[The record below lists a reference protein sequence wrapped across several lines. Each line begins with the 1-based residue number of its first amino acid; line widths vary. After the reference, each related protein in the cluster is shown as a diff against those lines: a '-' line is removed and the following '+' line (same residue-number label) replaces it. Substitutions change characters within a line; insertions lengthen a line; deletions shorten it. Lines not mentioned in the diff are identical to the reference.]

1 MPAEFQFLRPLWL
14 LAMPVALALIFWRAT
29 RPLDAGNWRA
39 VVDERLRPWV
49 LEDRGEGGRGRA
61 APWLTAAIAVLASL
75 ALAGPT
81 WERQQ
86 QPLYRGGDALVVA
99 LDLSRSMDAADV
111 SPSRLE
117 RARLKL
123 RDLLERRRDG
133 QTALIVYTAHA
144 FTVTPLTD
152 DTETIAALIGSL
164 GTDIMPSRGSL
175 PARALEKARE
185 LLTQAGAGRGHV
197 LLITDGAAGDPLPVA
212 DELRRDGYRVSVLG
226 VGTAAGGPVPKA
238 DGGFVTDGSG
248 RMVLPAL
255 DEGMLREIAAA
266 GGGIYRHLSV
276 DDSDLRAVLAAMGP
290 TASRAGEDGGEQFY
304 TDLWHDQGPWLALA
318 LLPLAALA
326 FRRGWL
332 FVIVVLALPL
342 PQPAQAAGWQDLWL
356 NRDQQG
362 VRALEAGRPDE
373 AAELFEDPAW
383 QGAARYRAGDYVAS
397 ARAWA
402 GLDTADAHY
411 NRGNALA
418 RQGEYE
424 AALQAYEQ
432 ALAEA
437 PDHEDARYNRDV
449 LRRAMQQQQQAG
461 GEGESGE
468 GEEQQSDGEQQ
479 AGDERSE
486 GGEEGEGSESRNA
499 DGQNGQDDEQ
509 QGGEG
514 SRQAA
519 SDGESSPSS
528 GDDQEAIEELREAMR
543 QAAEDGEQGD
553 EDGQRNRQAA
563 AALSAEERSEQE
575 QMQAMEQWL
584 RRVPNDP
591 GGLLRRKFRDQYQRQ
606 GRDQDGN
613 RLWTDEEVQPW

>member
-14 LAMPVALALIFWRAT
+14 LAIPAALALIAWRAR
-29 RPLDAGNWRA
+29 RPLDAGSWRA

-49 LEDRGEGGRGRA
+49 LEDRGEHRRTRPA
-61 APWLTAAIAVLASL
+61 AWLAGAIAVLASL
-75 ALAGPT
+75 AMAGPT
-81 WERQQ
+81 WERQK

-123 RDLLERRRDG
+123 RDLMERRQDG

-164 GTDIMPSRGSL
+164 DTDIMPSRGSL

-185 LLTQAGAGRGHV
+185 LLTQAGARQGHV
-197 LLITDGAAGDPLPVA
+197 LLITDGGAGDPLPVA
-212 DELRRDGYRVSVLG
+212 DSLRRDGYRVSVLG
-226 VGTAAGGPVPKA
+226 VGTEEGGPVPKA
-238 DGGFVTDGSG
+238 DGGFVTDDSG

-255 DEGMLREIAAA
+255 DEGILREIAAA
-266 GGGIYRHLSV
+266 GEGVYRRLSV
-276 DDSDLRAVLAAMGP
+276 DDADLRALLAAMGP
-290 TASRAGEDGGEQFY
+290 AARAEEEGGEQFY
-304 TDLWHDQGPWLALA
+304 TELWHDQGPWLTLA

-332 FVIVVLALPL
+332 VMIVILVLPL
-342 PQPAQAAGWQDLWL
+342 PQPARAADWQDLWL
-356 NRDQQG
+356 NRDQRG
-362 VRALEAGRPDE
+362 ARALEAGRADE
-373 AAELFEDPAW
+373 AAALFEDPAW
-383 QGAARYRAGDYVAS
+383 QGAARYRAGDYVDS
-397 ARAWA
+397 ARAFA

-424 AALQAYEQ
+424 AAIQAYEQ

-437 PDHEDARYNRDV
+437 PEHEDARHNREV
-449 LRRAMQQQQQAG
+449 LWRALQQQQQGG
-461 GEGESGE
+461 GEGQSGE
-468 GEEQQSDGEQQ
+468 GEDREQSDAEQQ
-479 AGDERSE
+479 AGDSGEQ
-486 GGEEGEGSESRNA
+486 GGEEGEGSESG
-499 DGQNGQDDEQ
+499 DSGGQSGDQERQ
-509 QGGEG
+509 EGGAG
-514 SRQAA
+514 SRQAG
-519 SDGESSPSS
+519 SDGTSSPSS
-528 GDDQEAIEELREAMR
+528 PDDQEAIEELQEAMR
-543 QAAEDGEQGD
+543 RAAEAGESG
-553 EDGQRNRQAA
+553 EDSEERRPVAA
-563 AALSAEERSEQE
+563 GLTAEERSEQE

-613 RLWTDEEVQPW
+613 RLWTDEGVEPW